1 MKKRLKKKAYK
12 QYIKDI
18 FEGYESMLENPEL
31 EELKFNYLKEETI
44 LKRDENRRI
53 RFKTHDII

>member
-1 MKKRLKKKAYK
+1 
-12 QYIKDI
+12 
-18 FEGYESMLENPEL
+18 MLENPEL

-44 LKRDENRRI
+44 LKRDENRQI